1 MPRLG
6 MGTWY
11 LGDDPRKEQQEI
23 EALRAGFD
31 AGITLVDTAEMYGSG
46 RSERLIGKA
55 LQGYD
60 REKMF
65 LVSKVLPSNA
75 GRRRIFKSLE
85 DTLQRLGTDYLDLY
99 LLHWRGS
106 VPFSETVECMEEMVA
121 QGLIKGWGV
130 SNLDTDD
137 MQELSRVPGGKN
149 CLVDQVLYHLGSRGI
164 EYDLLP
170 WMEKNDVA
178 CMAYCPLAQAG
189 SLRRGLVNSPAVA
202 EVADKHGI
210 TPMQVLLAFTLLR
223 DNVISIPRSGK
234 AEHVLAN
241 WAVKDVALDDDDIR
255 TLNGAFPAPTHKT
268 YLDIQ

>member
-55 LQGYD
+55 LKGYD

-130 SNLDTDD
+130 SNLDTD
-137 MQELSRVPGGKN
+137 EIGR
-149 CLVDQVLYHLGSRGI
+149 
-164 EYDLLP
+164 
-170 WMEKNDVA
+170 A
-178 CMAYCPLAQAG
+178 
-189 SLRRGLVNSPAVA
+189 
-202 EVADKHGI
+202 
-210 TPMQVLLAFTLLR
+210 
-223 DNVISIPRSGK
+223 
-234 AEHVLAN
+234 HV
-241 WAVKDVALDDDDIR
+241 
-255 TLNGAFPAPTHKT
+255 
-268 YLDIQ
+268 